1 MTIDE
6 EQSLDS
12 FALSEMKRRVAN
24 DFDRMYGDRLQLN
37 DVQTTSS
44 RNSPVQLADL
54 IAGAVNRRLNH
65 TAEKNYKDE
74 MAEWIVHTLDL
85 ALDEEG
91 IPGLD
96 VSALFR
102 V

>member
-1 MTIDE
+1 M
-6 EQSLDS
+6 
-12 FALSEMKRRVAN
+12 RRTVES
-24 DFDRMYGDRLQLN
+24 DFDRAYGDKLKLC

-44 RNSPVQLADL
+44 RNSPLVQLADL

-65 TAEKNYKDE
+65 TGEKNHKDE
-74 MAEWIVHTLDL
+74 MADWVVRTLNI
-85 ALDEEG
+85 ALDEDG

-96 VSALFR
+96 VSALFM